1 MEGKLSGKYETRG
14 IAINQRYNRKENDIA
29 LARVLRR
36 RLTSIGQPSKE
47 YASG

>member
-1 MEGKLSGKYETRG
+1 VEGKLSGKYETRG
-14 IAINQRYNRKENDIA
+14 IVINQSYDRKENDIA

-36 RLTSIGQPSKE
+36 RLTSIDQPCKE